1 MKWKVILSSVFVVGL
16 LLGAVSYSAV
26 TYLVSIQ
33 NVGTIRSIGV
43 EVYADEALTQILN
56 QITWGTM
63 DPGETRNTTAYI
75 KNTGNDAQKL
85 VLWNENWNPTDAQN
99 SINLSWNYT
108 NIWIDS
114 GDSVSVEF
122 MLSVNPEISGISSF
136 SFDIWIKGVT

>member
-1 MKWKVILSSVFVVGL
+1 MKWKLILSSVFVCGL

-26 TYLVSIQ
+26 TNLVSIQ

-63 DPGETRNTTAYI
+63 DPGETRKAIAWI

-85 VLWNENWNPTDAQN
+85 VLWTENWNPTYAQN
-99 SINLSWNYT
+99 SISLSWNYT
-108 NIWIDS
+108 NVWINF

-122 MLSVNPEISGISSF
+122 LLFVDTEISGVSSF
-136 SFDIWIKGVT
+136 SFDIWIKGVA

>member
-1 MKWKVILSSVFVVGL
+1 MSSVFVCGL
-16 LLGAVSYSAV
+16 LLGVVSYSAV
-26 TYLVSIQ
+26 TNIVSIQ

-63 DPGETRNTTAYI
+63 DPGESRNTTVWI

-85 VLWNENWNPTDAQN
+85 VLWTENWKPTDAQN

-108 NIWIDS
+108 NIWINT
-114 GDSVSVEF
+114 GDSIAVEF
-122 MLSVNPEISGISSF
+122 TLFVDSAISGIYSF
-136 SFDIWIKGVT
+136 SFDIWIKGVA